1 MGNPSPILK
10 LLSGGMRLVLDTPKD
25 GDKIFVDQQE
35 TAVATSLLAVVAK
48 YGKFDQDGDGVW
60 AGYKPASQNDKR
72 HIGVKCSNCI
82 MWKGGSECK
91 LIALPVE
98 PEGKCRFAVIPNDVV
113 KVHVGIKSPQYDDVS
128 PTTMKAL
135 EFLDTVTS
143 RVSIKK
149 MQYTKPSLRE
159 SIKKRIMDGSRG
171 GRPGQWS
178 ARKAQ
183 LVAQEYR
190 RAGGGYRGKPAK
202 TQRSLN
208 KWTRER
214 WTTADG
220 KPALRKGKMTR
231 YLPAK
236 AWKRL
241 TPEQR
246 RATIAKKI
254 SGDKKG
260 KQFVGN
266 TLRAQNASRSAR
278 KG

>member
-1 MGNPSPILK
+1 MGEPSPILR
-10 LLSGGMRLVLDTPKD
+10 LLSDGMRLVLDTPKD

-35 TAVATSLLAVVAK
+35 AAVATSLLAVVAK

-113 KVHVGIKSPQYDDVS
+113 KVHVGLKSPNYEDAS
-128 PTTMKAL
+128 PTTVKAL
-135 EFLDTVTS
+135 EFLDVVAS
-143 RVSIKK
+143 QVSVKK
-149 MQYTKPSLRE
+149 MQYTKPELRE
-159 SIKKRIMDGSRG
+159 SIKKRIMAGSRG

-190 RAGGGYRGKPAK
+190 RAGGGYRGKPGK
-202 TQRSLN
+202 TQRSLR

-214 WTTADG
+214 WTTSDG
-220 KPALRKGKMTR
+220 KPALRKGRMTR
-231 YLPAK
+231 YLPAA

-241 TPEQR
+241 SPEQR
-246 RATIAKKI
+246 RATIAKKL

-260 KQFVGN
+260 RQFVSN
-266 TLRAQNASRSAR
+266 TARAAGASRSAR
-278 KG
+278 RK

>member
-1 MGNPSPILK
+1 
-10 LLSGGMRLVLDTPKD
+10 MRLVLDTPKD

-82 MWKGGSECK
+82 MWKGGSECNED
-91 LIALPVE
+91 A
-98 PEGKCRFAVIPNDVV
+98 
-113 KVHVGIKSPQYDDVS
+113 S
-128 PTTMKAL
+128 PTTVKAL
-135 EFLDTVTS
+135 EFLDVVAS
-143 RVSIKK
+143 QVSVKK
-149 MQYTKPSLRE
+149 MQYTKPQLRE
-159 SIKKRIMDGSRG
+159 SIKKRIMAGSRG

-190 RAGGGYRGKPAK
+190 RAGGGYRGKPGK
-202 TQRSLN
+202 TQRSLR

-214 WTTADG
+214 WTTSDG
-220 KPALRKGKMTR
+220 KPALRKGRMTR
-231 YLPAK
+231 YLPAA

-241 TPEQR
+241 SPEQR
-246 RATIAKKI
+246 RATIAKKL

-260 KQFVGN
+260 RQFVSN
-266 TLRAQNASRSAR
+266 TARAAGASRSAR
-278 KG
+278 RK

>member
-1 MGNPSPILK
+1 
-10 LLSGGMRLVLDTPKD
+10 
-25 GDKIFVDQQE
+25 
-35 TAVATSLLAVVAK
+35 
-48 YGKFDQDGDGVW
+48 
-60 AGYKPASQNDKR
+60 
-72 HIGVKCSNCI
+72 
-82 MWKGGSECK
+82 
-91 LIALPVE
+91 
-98 PEGKCRFAVIPNDVV
+98 
-113 KVHVGIKSPQYDDVS
+113 
-128 PTTMKAL
+128 
-135 EFLDTVTS
+135 
-143 RVSIKK
+143 VSIKK

>member
-1 MGNPSPILK
+1 MGEPSPILK
-10 LLSGGMRLVLDTPKD
+10 LLSGGMRLVIDTPKE

-35 TAVATSLLAVVAK
+35 TAVAASLLAVVRK

-82 MWKGGSECK
+82 MWKGGTECK

-113 KVHVGIKSPQYDDVS
+113 KVPTGLGSPKYEDLS
-128 PTTMKAL
+128 PATIKAL
-135 EFLDTVTS
+135 EFLDVVES
-143 RVSIKK
+143 QVSVKK
-149 MQYTKPSLRE
+149 MQYTKPELRE
-159 SIKKRIMDGSRG
+159 SIKKRIMAGSRG
-171 GRPGQWS
+171 GRAGQWS

-202 TQRSLN
+202 TQRSLK

-220 KPALRKGKMTR
+220 KPALRKGRMTR
-231 YLPAK
+231 YLPAA

-241 TPEQR
+241 TPAQR
-246 RATIAKKI
+246 RATIAKKL

-260 KQFVGN
+260 RQFVSN
-266 TLRAQNASRSAR
+266 TQRAAGASRNAR
-278 KG
+278 GK